1 MGKDGELRMLEEEG
15 FSASGRHSAVRSY
28 LCLTDQRR
36 GGEGEPA
43 LELATAVLTLKQS
56 KAGQESKSK

>member
-1 MGKDGELRMLEEEG
+1 MGKDGDLRMLEEEG
-15 FSASGRHSAVRSY
+15 FSGSGRHSAVRSY
-28 LCLTDQRR
+28 LCLTDQRGR
-36 GGEGEPA
+36 GEPA